1 MRKINCVVADDEEL
15 AREVI
20 ESYIAK
26 IDDLHLIGSCSTGA
40 EIYNILNTTTVDLL
54 FLDIQMPEITG
65 FELLR
70 TLKDPPLVII
80 TTAYREFALEGYEL
94 NVLDYLL
101 KPISFERFLKA
112 IDKCITAKGS
122 KQVIQA
128 TKLIASKNNADSF
141 IYVRSENKM
150 VRILLHDILYI
161 EGIKEYVKVH
171 TKEKSVI
178 TYHTLSYFEEK
189 LSIELFMRV
198 HRSFIIAFGHI
209 NSYTANEIEISQ
221 RIIPIGVTYA
231 KKVMQNLEQKS

>member
-26 IDDLHLIGSCSTGA
+26 IDYLHHVGSCSTGVQ
-40 EIYNILNTTTVDLL
+40 IYNILNTTTVDLL

-65 FELLR
+65 IELLR

-80 TTAYREFALEGYEL
+80 TTAYREFAIEGYEL

-112 IDKCITAKGS
+112 IDKCIAVKES
-122 KQVIQA
+122 KHLQA
-128 TKLIASKNNADSF
+128 TKHITSKNSEDSF

-161 EGIKEYVKVH
+161 EGIKECVKVH

-189 LSIELFMRV
+189 LSVELFIRV

-209 NSYTANEIEISQ
+209 SSYSANEIEINRQ
-221 RIIPIGVTYA
+221 IIPIGVTYA
-231 KKVMQNLEQKS
+231 KRVIQNLEQKS